1 METSCSDT
9 PSGGNFS
16 DGHFSNELIDSV
28 WQEADGIEGNDP
40 ELWRKDEYGAWIYR
54 LDYGRHGS
62 NFGWQIAPRGRD
74 LRPLH
79 WQNAGITETVPAK
92 DDAQETFDLFS

>member
-1 METSCSDT
+1 METFAFGS
-9 PSGGNFS
+9 PSGAAPD
-16 DGHFSNELIDSV
+16 DGQYSRELIDTV

-79 WQNAGITETVPAK
+79 WQNVASVEKPV
-92 DDAQETFDLFS
+92 AQEDQDTFDLFS

>member
-1 METSCSDT
+1 MDMFSSGT
-9 PSGGNFS
+9 PSGGDPS
-16 DGHFSNELIDSV
+16 DGHFSRELIDSV

-40 ELWRKDEYGAWIYR
+40 ELWRKDAFGAWIYR

-62 NFGWQIAPRGRD
+62 NFGWQIATRGRD

-79 WQNAGITETVPAK
+79 WQNVGTTEKAHSE
-92 DDAQETFDLFS
+92 DDEQETFDLFS

>member
-1 METSCSDT
+1 MDLFASGT
-9 PSGGNFS
+9 PP
-16 DGHFSNELIDSV
+16 DGDSAEANYSRELIDAI
-28 WQEADGIEGNDP
+28 WREADGIEGNDP

-54 LDYGRHGS
+54 LDYGRPGS

-79 WQNAGITETVPAK
+79 WQNAGAMESPPARE
-92 DDAQETFDLFS
+92 DDQDTFDLFS